1 MKDRR
6 KTQTSRTL
14 RSRKVS
20 PSESGPAV
28 DDSVDIVSRFDELE
42 VLLAAL
48 HNVEEGIILLDP
60 QLRAQFMNRAVRRL
74 WDVTD
79 EQAKRR
85 PSISDLVNEAHRSG
99 ACVMPG
105 HELDD
110 SIRRRIA
117 MIEIGDPRPLELH
130 SRDGRIIRSR
140 CAALPDGGR
149 MLIYSE
155 VTDLIR
161 NAKELELLATID
173 SMTGV
178 CNRRHF
184 LVLAEAEWS
193 RFQRYHR
200 PFSLA
205 VFDIDRFKSIN
216 DGFGHDVGDR
226 AIGHVCHICTENK
239 RTSDT
244 IGRVGGDEF
253 AVLLPETDA
262 AQAEIVAERL
272 RSMVQDNPLVVDGD
286 PMPVTISVG
295 LAQATVSQS
304 SFDALMKVADRALY
318 QAKARGRNLVAHAPG
333 RPPPA
338 LGSAAE

>member
-14 RSRKVS
+14 RGR
-20 PSESGPAV
+20 EIPARDRRPPIDRA
-28 DDSVDIVSRFDELE
+28 DDVVSRFAELE

-74 WDVTD
+74 WDMPD
-79 EQAKRR
+79 EHASRR
-85 PSISDLVNEAHRSG
+85 PPITELVNEAHRSG
-99 ACVMPG
+99 ACVLPG
-105 HELDD
+105 HDVDE

-130 SRDGRIIRSR
+130 TRDGRIIRSR

-184 LVLAEAEWS
+184 LVLAEAEWT

-216 DGFGHDVGDR
+216 DGFGQDVGDR
-226 AIGHVCHICTENK
+226 AIGHVCHICTESK
-239 RTSDT
+239 RASDT

-262 AQAEIVAERL
+262 VQAEVVAERL
-272 RSMVQDNPLVVDGD
+272 RSMVQDNPLVVDGAA
-286 PMPVTISVG
+286 MPLTISVG
-295 LAQATVSQS
+295 LAPATLSQS

-318 QAKARGRNLVAHAPG
+318 QAKARGRNRVAHAPG
-333 RPPPA
+333 TPPPA

>member
-14 RSRKVS
+14 RGR
-20 PSESGPAV
+20 EIPAR
-28 DDSVDIVSRFDELE
+28 DRRPPIDRADDIVSRFAELE

-74 WDVTD
+74 WDVSD
-79 EQAKRR
+79 AQARRR
-85 PSISDLVNEAHRSG
+85 PSISQLVNEAHRSG

-105 HELDD
+105 QEIDD

-117 MIEIGDPRPLELH
+117 MIEVGDPRPLELH
-130 SRDGRIIRSR
+130 TRDGRIIRSR

-184 LVLAEAEWS
+184 LVLAEAEWT

-216 DGFGHDVGDR
+216 DGFGHDIGDR

-262 AQAEIVAERL
+262 AQAEVVAERL
-272 RSMVQDNPLVVDGD
+272 RTMVQDNPLVADGV

-295 LAQATVSQS
+295 IAQATLSQS

-318 QAKARGRNLVAHAPG
+318 QAKARGRNCIAHAPG

>member
-6 KTQTSRTL
+6 KTQTL
-14 RSRKVS
+14 RSR
-20 PSESGPAV
+20 
-28 DDSVDIVSRFDELE
+28 SVLSSRRRRPIDRADDIVSRFAELE

-60 QLRAQFMNRAVRRL
+60 QLRSQFMNRAMRQL
-74 WDVTD
+74 WGVSD
-79 EQAKRR
+79 EQAYRR
-85 PSISDLVNEAHRSG
+85 PSIAELVNEAHRSG
-99 ACVMPG
+99 ACVLPG
-105 HELDD
+105 QKVDD
-110 SIRRRIA
+110 AIRRRIA

-130 SRDGRIIRSR
+130 TRDGRIIRSR

-155 VTDLIR
+155 VTDLVR
-161 NAKELELLATID
+161 NAKELELLATVD

-178 CNRRHF
+178 YNRRHF

-205 VFDIDRFKSIN
+205 MFDIDRFKSIN
-216 DGFGHDVGDR
+216 DGFGHDVGDL

-262 AQAEIVAERL
+262 VQAEVVGERL
-272 RSMVQDNPLVVDGD
+272 RSKVQDNPLVIDGAAL
-286 PMPVTISVG
+286 PVTISIG
-295 LAQATVSQS
+295 IAEAALGQP
-304 SFDALMKVADRALY
+304 SFDALMKTADRALY
-318 QAKARGRNLVAHAPG
+318 LAKARGRNCVAHAPG
-333 RPPPA
+333 RLSPA